1 MFARIGADKNE
12 VVNLDNYVFFNN
24 LFEVDNNLEVVEN
37 IVYENL
43 EDLIYGLNECNVTKD
58 YSFEAENFY
67 KDCIASCE
75 CLLNIFGGSR
85 FKFYSI

>member
-1 MFARIGADKNE
+1 LFARIGADKNE
-12 VVNLDNYVFFNN
+12 VVNLDNYVFFNK

-43 EDLIYGLNECNVTKD
+43 EDLIDGLKECNVTKD
-58 YSFEAENFY
+58 YIFEAEKFY

-75 CLLNIFGGSR
+75 
-85 FKFYSI
+85 